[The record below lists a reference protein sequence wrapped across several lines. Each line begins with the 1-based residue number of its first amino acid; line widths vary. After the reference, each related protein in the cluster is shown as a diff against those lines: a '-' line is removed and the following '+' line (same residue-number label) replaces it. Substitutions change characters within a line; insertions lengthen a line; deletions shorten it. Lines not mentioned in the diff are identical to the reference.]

1 MNKFRAETDKH
12 NTLLDELLQ
21 VRENLRL
28 TKEKFEETNKNLES
42 QAADIKELTETI
54 SAKLST
60 VNTLSS
66 VVEEQRKVNTFESE
80 KQKKFM
86 KANAALKAK
95 LEFIESKYDY
105 SSMAK
110 QMSMQDFK
118 DLIESNLHVN
128 NTIGGFTGKLEGIQK
143 EIQNIEAMRNMII

>member
-105 SSMAK
+105 
-110 QMSMQDFK
+110 
-118 DLIESNLHVN
+118 
-128 NTIGGFTGKLEGIQK
+128 
-143 EIQNIEAMRNMII
+143 